1 MEGIMDQRSTRQAP
15 GRTLFVLGVGVLGF
29 VLAQTT
35 IIPALG
41 ELQRDFGASAGGIAW
56 MVTAYLLVASIATP
70 IFGRLGD
77 MFGKQRLLA
86 ISLAL
91 FAVGSVVCALADS
104 LGPMIVGR
112 GLQGLGGGV
121 FPLSFGVIRDEFPT
135 GKVPTGIALLG
146 AIAAIGSSIGLPLGG
161 VLTDGPGYHWIFWT
175 AAIMGVL
182 ATATTCLF
190 VPASPVRT
198 PGRVDLA
205 GAAILSVALTAL
217 LIAISRGADWGW
229 SSTKTAALMLV
240 GVNALAFFGLF
251 ERRSPA
257 PLVNMRTFARRP
269 VLTTNIATLLIGS
282 AMISTFVLV
291 PQLAQLP
298 ESGGVGFGLSATEA
312 GLLLAPGGL
321 ASLLIAPLV
330 GRIGERSGSKMP
342 FLAGCLVVAGSLLGM
357 ALAHHSIGLVILWSC
372 LVSAGS
378 GAAFAAI
385 PNLIVDAVTDR
396 ETGEATGVNTIMRN
410 IGGAVGSQLAGSI
423 IATHVLGNGLF
434 DNAGFQ
440 LAFLAGSA
448 GAIVAALFVL
458 LIPGRPNQ
466 PAAAPRPQSLA
477 SAA

>member
-1 MEGIMDQRSTRQAP
+1 MEQPMDSRGTRQAP
-15 GRTLFVLGVGVLGF
+15 GRTLLILGVGLLGF
-29 VLAQTT
+29 VLAQTSV
-35 IIPALG
+35 IPALG
-41 ELQRDFGASAGGIAW
+41 QMQRAFGASASDITW

-86 ISLAL
+86 ISLGL
-91 FAVGSVVCALADS
+91 FAVGSVVCALSDA
-104 LGPMIVGR
+104 LAPMIVGR

-121 FPLSFGVIRDEFPT
+121 FPLCFGVVRDEFPKH
-135 GKVPTGIALLG
+135 KVPTGIALLG

-161 VLTDGPGYHWIFWT
+161 VLTDGPGYHFIFVL

-182 ATATTCLF
+182 ATATTVLL
-190 VPASPVRT
+190 VPKSPIRT

-205 GAAILSVALTAL
+205 GAALLGIALAAL

-229 SSTKTAALMLV
+229 ESTNTVGLMLV
-240 GVNALAFFGLF
+240 GINGLGLF
-251 ERRSPA
+251 GFLQRRKRE
-257 PLVNMRTFARRP
+257 PLINMRTFARRP

-298 ESGGVGFGLSATEA
+298 KGGQIGFGLSATDA

-330 GRIGERSGSKMP
+330 GRIGEKSGSKTP
-342 FLAGCLVVAGSLLGM
+342 FLAGCLLVAGALLGL

-372 LVSAGS
+372 LVSVGS

-385 PNLIVDAVTDR
+385 PNLIVTAVSDR

-410 IGGAVGSQLAGSI
+410 IGSAIGAQIAGSI
-423 IATHVLGNGLF
+423 IATHVLASGLPQNNGF
-434 DNAGFQ
+434 K
-440 LAFLAGSA
+440 LAFLISA
-448 GAIVAALFVL
+448 TGAIVAALSVL
-458 LIPGRPNQ
+458 LIPGRRRE
-466 PAAAPRPQSLA
+466 PAAEMRPQA
-477 SAA
+477 AVSA